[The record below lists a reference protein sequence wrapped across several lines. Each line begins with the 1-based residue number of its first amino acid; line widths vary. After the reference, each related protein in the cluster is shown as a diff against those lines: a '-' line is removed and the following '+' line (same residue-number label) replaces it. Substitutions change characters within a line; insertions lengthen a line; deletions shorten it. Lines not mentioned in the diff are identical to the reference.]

1 MLNKLMT
8 TTVLTAA
15 LSAAAGMVHA
25 QEYRLNWG
33 HYLSNGPFLEV
44 EDEFI
49 AAVEERSDGR
59 VKFNVVYSG
68 GLGAGDELL
77 TLAGRG
83 AVDMA
88 SVVPGYYA
96 DQLLFAKALQIPFA
110 FNTPAEA
117 IEAAEYAY
125 DNIPAFKE
133 ELTQLRVRRL
143 FHQPLGSYYL
153 AGPSADCQTLEG
165 LQGKKVRTFG
175 SDLPKMMDAVGAVP
189 QSVPAGDQ
197 YEALERGTLDYAFV
211 NLGNIDAYRLYEP
224 GPNLCGPAL
233 SMAGHMVVVGERA
246 WQRLPEDIQT
256 IITEEA
262 EKAQQR
268 YVEWVDSSEAA
279 SASAIESEG
288 GTIYTYTDEQL
299 QQWRDAAPD
308 MLSQWVQELEGRGKG
323 EAAQQ
328 TAKEWRELTAN

>member
-1 MLNKLMT
+1 MLNRLVT
-8 TTVLTAA
+8 TTILAAA
-15 LSAAAGMVHA
+15 LGAGAAHA

-49 AAVEERSDGR
+49 EAVEERTGGR
-59 VKFNVVYSG
+59 VEFNVVYSG

-96 DQLLFAKALQIPFA
+96 DQLLFAKALQIPFV
-110 FNTPAEA
+110 FDTPAEA

-125 DNIPAFKE
+125 DNIPAFQE
-133 ELTQLRVRRL
+133 ELEQLRVRRL

-153 AGPSADCQTLEG
+153 AGPSDECMTLEG

-175 SDLPKMMDAVGAVP
+175 SDIPKMMDAVGAVP
-189 QSVPAGDQ
+189 QSVAAGDQ

-211 NLGNIDAYRLYEP
+211 NMGNIEAYRLYEP

-256 IITEEA
+256 IIMEEA
-262 EKAQQR
+262 DKAQQR
-268 YVEWVDSSEAA
+268 YVDWVDASEAE
-279 SASAIESEG
+279 SASAVEAEG
-288 GTIYTYTDEQL
+288 GSIYTYTDEQL

-308 MLSQWVQELEGRGKG
+308 MLGQWVDELDGRGQG

-328 TAKEWRELTAN
+328 TADAWREMTAN

>member
-1 MLNKLMT
+1 MLNRLVT
-8 TTVLTAA
+8 TTLLATALGA
-15 LSAAAGMVHA
+15 GAAQA
-25 QEYRLNWG
+25 QEFRLNWG
-33 HYLSNGPFLEV
+33 HYLANGPFLEV

-49 AAVEERSDGR
+49 AAVEERTEGR
-59 VKFNVVYSG
+59 VEFNVVYSG

-83 AVDMA
+83 AVDIA

-96 DQLLFAKALQIPFA
+96 NQLLFAKALQIPFV
-110 FNTPAEA
+110 FGSPGEA

-133 ELTQLRVRRL
+133 ELDQLRVRRL
-143 FHQPLGSYYL
+143 FHQPLGSYYF
-153 AGPSADCQTLEG
+153 AGPSDECQTLDG

-175 SDLPKMMDAVGAVP
+175 SDIPKMMDAVGAVP

-211 NLGNIDAYRLYEP
+211 NIGNIEAYRLYEP

-233 SMAGHMVVVGERA
+233 SMAGHMVVVGERT
-246 WQRLPEDIQT
+246 WQRLPEDIRT
-256 IITEEA
+256 IIMEEA

-268 YVEWVDSSEAA
+268 YVEWVDASEAG
-279 SASAIESEG
+279 SAEAVEAEG
-288 GTIYTYTDEQL
+288 ATIHAYTDEQL
-299 QQWRDAAPD
+299 AQWDEAAPD
-308 MLSQWVQELEGRGKG
+308 MLAQWVEELEGRGKG
-323 EAAQQ
+323 EAAQE
-328 TAKEWRELTAN
+328 TADAWRELMAD